1 LLETASPKDVIGLA
15 LAREAAGDLP
25 GALDAWQDALTA
37 EPNSLDVVARLADL
51 AFRLSFFD
59 MAEKFYAHLITRGV
73 RGGAVIAAFGACLR
87 EQGRYDEAVDL
98 LKSQLGASPED
109 AGLWD
114 ALGAVMAA
122 KGDNDTALIF
132 FNEALRL
139 KPGHLPARFN
149 RGCALM
155 ELGQLRAGLDD
166 SLVCA
171 RAFTDPV
178 NRASA
183 ELTSAYAAL
192 ALGDLKDGWRWY
204 EARHKRGTPQEVYYD
219 IPLPRHAGPGESGA
233 LGGRL
238 FISAEQ
244 GLGDEVLYASL
255 IPEISKRVTHIGIG
269 VEPRLVPLFR
279 RSFPEATVVAHR
291 TQTINGK
298 TQRTFESCDWQAFDA
313 WALLGDFL
321 GALRPALDAFPADN
335 VFLAPD
341 AARVD
346 HWRKTLFNDKP
357 NIGVLWKSLKSNALR
372 DRFFSP
378 FDQWRAVLSLTNARF
393 VNLQY
398 GDTEAEMNAAKV
410 QGFDIVTPEGIDL
423 KQDLDALAA
432 LCCACDL
439 VIGPSNATTNIAGAC
454 GANLWLLTP
463 PRTWLRLGAENY
475 PWYPRARLFSPPTLT
490 DWSPAM
496 ADIRAALE
504 ASFGG
509 E

>member
-1 LLETASPKDVIGLA
+1 MARA

-25 GALDAWQDALTA
+25 GAFDAWQDALAADPT
-37 EPNSLDVVARLADL
+37 SLDIVARLADL
-51 AFRLSFFD
+51 AFRLTFFD

-73 RGGAVIAAFGACLR
+73 RGGAVIAAFSACLR

-98 LKSQLGASPED
+98 LKSRLAAAPED
-109 AGLWD
+109 PVLWD

-122 KGDNDTALIF
+122 KCDNETALIF

-139 KPGHLPARFN
+139 KPGYLHARFN

-166 SLVCA
+166 SLACA
-171 RAFTDPV
+171 EAFTDPV

-192 ALGDLKDGWRWY
+192 ALGDLQDGWRWY

-219 IPLPRHAGPGESGA
+219 IPLPRHNGA
-233 LGGRL
+233 PAGRL
-238 FISAEQ
+238 FLSAEQ

-255 IPEISKRVTHIGIG
+255 IPEITKRVTHLGIG
-269 VEPRLVPLFR
+269 VEPRLVPLFQ
-279 RSFPEATVVAHR
+279 RSFPDAKVVAHR

-298 TQRTFESCDWQAFDA
+298 TQRTFEGCDWQAFDA

-321 GALRPALDAFPADN
+321 SARRPALDAFPADN
-335 VFLAPD
+335 GFLAPD
-341 AARVD
+341 PARVD
-346 HWRKTLFNDKP
+346 YWRKTLFNDKP

-372 DRFFSP
+372 DRSFSP
-378 FDQWRAVLSLTNARF
+378 FDQWGEVLSLPGVRF

-398 GDTEAEMNAAKV
+398 GDTEAEMTAAGAR
-410 QGFDIVTPEGIDL
+410 GFDIVTPDGIDL
-423 KQDLDALAA
+423 KQDLDDLAA

-454 GANLWLLTP
+454 GAKLWLLTP
-463 PRTWLRLGAENY
+463 PRAWLRLGADTY
-475 PWYPRARLFSPPTLT
+475 PWYPRARVFAPPTLT
-490 DWSPAM
+490 DWAPAM
-496 ADIRAALE
+496 ADIRAALVE
-504 ASFGG
+504 EFGHG
-509 E
+509 